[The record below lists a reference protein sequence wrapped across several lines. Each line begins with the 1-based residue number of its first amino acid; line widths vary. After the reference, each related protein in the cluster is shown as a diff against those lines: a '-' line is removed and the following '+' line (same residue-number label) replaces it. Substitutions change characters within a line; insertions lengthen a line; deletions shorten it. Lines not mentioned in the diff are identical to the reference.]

1 MKNFKQKNSS
11 NGITLIALVITII
24 VLLILAAVSIATLTG
39 ENGILTKAND
49 AKDETGRTQVV
60 EDARLAVLEIQTN
73 NDGKISE
80 DEFKG
85 VLERYFKFS
94 PETELPENLS
104 DLVLTSK
111 DEKYKDIL
119 ASEIYNG
126 NLKKEE
132 SNETSG
138 YIQSSDG
145 GNYGYKKEEGILKKY
160 AIGEKVQSD
169 KLNNFEKEIITMKKG
184 SSGKERFY
192 IMTLDAVGYTYNWY
206 EKASRKFVGRDQGGV
221 NQTENDFGQG
231 KINTEKWIDNWNGTR
246 FRRKRF
252 K

>member
-119 ASEIYNG
+119 ASEKRRRNF
-126 NLKKEE
+126 KKIC
-132 SNETSG
+132 NR
-138 YIQSSDG
+138 
-145 GNYGYKKEEGILKKY
+145 
-160 AIGEKVQSD
+160 
-169 KLNNFEKEIITMKKG
+169 
-184 SSGKERFY
+184 GKST
-192 IMTLDAVGYTYNWY
+192 I
-206 EKASRKFVGRDQGGV
+206 
-221 NQTENDFGQG
+221 
-231 KINTEKWIDNWNGTR
+231 
-246 FRRKRF
+246 
-252 K
+252 